1 MRNSRMYL
9 LSLRLRKKAVSLVG
23 IWLWVSTRPKM
34 EAMDS
39 TNSVAPANTEVSIRI
54 LKSFFRVRV
63 LYTNMPIRIE
73 YMVATQAPSV
83 GVK

>member
-1 MRNSRMYL
+1 
-9 LSLRLRKKAVSLVG
+9 
-23 IWLWVSTRPKM
+23 M

-63 LYTNMPIRIE
+63 LYTNMPIRME
-73 YMVATQAPSV
+73 YTVATQAPSV